1 MSTMRRELFLFTT
14 CIAPVI
20 ASDELNTWEIALL
33 TTSILVWTLTCAC
46 ALHYSRM
53 HYIRRRLTH
62 VQEDAASQVAGKV
75 PDSRTVLDVRSA
87 KNVIKNV
94 IAGDIGAASDAVQAI
109 KLVVHDKIDEHV
121 ISEVTAATHS
131 AGSANVAAREAAQVV
146 QDAKEAA
153 KKETVTTSTP
163 SSKPSSTE
171 TLASAPS
178 VVTAAITASAAA
190 TAAKHSASAA
200 HNALKSAIA
209 GDPEAA
215 LAHVSIAKEAA
226 RVATAHASS
235 ISTTKSPPSKFVP
248 RHRVQRNV
256 YSNPR
261 LHPPVSDAVDHPLR
275 PQVARVQKSTSKT
288 PPQLR
293 ARAPNRMDRVQ
304 SLPTRYARSSSE
316 SHARSSQ
323 LYREQVRM
331 SAHGRQFGGV
341 RARR

>member
-1 MSTMRRELFLFTT
+1 MRRELFLFAT

-75 PDSRTVLDVRSA
+75 PDSRTVVDVRSA

-94 IAGDIGAASDAVQAI
+94 IAGDIGAASDAVHAI

-131 AGSANVAAREAAQVV
+131 AGSANVAAREAAQV
-146 QDAKEAA
+146 AKEAA
-153 KKETVTTSTP
+153 KKETVATSTP
-163 SSKPSSTE
+163 SSKPSSKE
-171 TLASAPS
+171 TLANAPS

-248 RHRVQRNV
+248 RHRLQRNV
-256 YSNPR
+256 HSNPR
-261 LHPPVSDAVDHPLR
+261 LYPPVSDAVDHTLR

-304 SLPTRYARSSSE
+304 SLPTRYARSSNE

-331 SAHGRQFGGV
+331 TAHGRQFGGV
-341 RARR
+341 GARR